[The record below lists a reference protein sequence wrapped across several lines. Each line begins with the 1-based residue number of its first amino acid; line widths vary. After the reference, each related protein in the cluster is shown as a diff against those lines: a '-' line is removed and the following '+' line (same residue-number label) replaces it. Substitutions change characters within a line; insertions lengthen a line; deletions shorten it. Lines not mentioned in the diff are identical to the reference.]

1 MQTTVESTDKHTVKL
16 TIEVPE
22 DEFSKDLDRAYRAIA
37 NSVKI
42 PGFRKGKVP
51 RKIID
56 AQVGRDVVL
65 AEFVEEAVPV
75 YYRNAMRDE
84 DLAPIA
90 DPDIDM
96 RQLEEGKPLVFTATV
111 EVRPRLELSE
121 QDYRGVPVEKPSND
135 VSDEEVDDWVT
146 RLRQRFSELE
156 PVGRPA
162 AEGDVVTIDL
172 KASIH
177 DQEVSEA
184 TRSDYLYSV
193 GSGEFGEKL
202 DVELAGTRTGDI
214 LKLNDILPER
224 FGEPYGGT
232 EVSFQVLVKDVKAVK
247 LPDAD
252 DGFAK
257 TASEFDTIEE
267 LRADLRE
274 KLAELKDRESVG
286 IVRDRVLDVLI
297 DRVDVEI
304 PQSLIEDET
313 EHRVQHARDRAEQAG
328 ASLEQLLETQGWNE
342 SRLRED
348 AREHAIRAIKSD
360 LVLEAV
366 AKGEKLEVT
375 AEEIGVEVT
384 ALAQAYGRDPKEL
397 ATQLDRNG
405 QIVTLAGDIIRSKAL
420 DLLVEHADIQSD
432 NGRTGSEG
440 TDPRPEPEPSEAE
453 S

>member
-75 YYRNAMRDE
+75 YYRNALRDE

-96 RQLEEGKPLVFTATV
+96 QQLEEGMPLVFTATV
-111 EVRPRLELSE
+111 EVRPRLEFTE
-121 QDYRGVPVEKPSND
+121 QDYKGVAVEKPSND
-135 VSDEEVDDWVT
+135 VSDEEVEDWVT

-162 AEGDVVTIDL
+162 ANGDVVTIDL

-177 DQEVSEA
+177 DQEVAEA
-184 TRSDYLYSV
+184 TRSDYLYTV
-193 GSGEFGEKL
+193 GSGEFGDKL
-202 DVELAGTRTGDI
+202 DAELVGTKAGDI
-214 LKLNDILPER
+214 LKLNDTLPER
-224 FGEPYGGT
+224 FGEPHGGT

-267 LRADLRE
+267 LRADLRQ
-274 KLAELKDRESVG
+274 KLAELKDRDAVG
-286 IVRDRVLDVLI
+286 IVRDRVLEALI

-304 PQSLIEDET
+304 PESLVEDET
-313 EHRVQHARDRAEQAG
+313 QHRVQHARDRAEQAG
-328 ASLEQLLETQGWNE
+328 ASLEQVLETQGWDE

-366 AKGEKLEVT
+366 ARGEKLEVT
-375 AEEIGVEVT
+375 AEEIGAEVT
-384 ALAQAYGRDPKEL
+384 ALAQAYGRDPKDL
-397 ATQLDRNG
+397 AAQLDRNG

-420 DLLVEHADIQSD
+420 DLLVERADIQNE
-432 NGRTGSEG
+432 NGRAGNEG
-440 TDPRPEPEPSEAE
+440 TDPQPEPEPSEAE

>member
-1 MQTTVESTDKHTVKL
+1 MQTTVETTDKHTVKL

-22 DEFSKDLDRAYRAIA
+22 DEFSKDLERAYRAIG

-56 AQVGRDVVL
+56 AQVGREAVL

-90 DPDIDM
+90 DPDIDLQ
-96 RQLEEGKPLVFTATV
+96 QLEEGKPLVFTVTV
-111 EVRPRLELSE
+111 EIRPRLELSE
-121 QDYRGVPVEKPSND
+121 EDYKGVTVEKPSNE
-135 VSDEEVDDWVT
+135 VSEEEVEDWVT

-162 AEGDVVTIDL
+162 ADGDVVTIDL
-172 KASIH
+172 KATVH
-177 DQEVSEA
+177 DEEISEA
-184 TRSDYLYSV
+184 TRSDYLYRI
-193 GSGEFGEKL
+193 GSQEFGDKL
-202 DVELAGTRTGDI
+202 DAELAGTKAGDI

-224 FGEPYGGT
+224 FGEPRGGT

-252 DGFAK
+252 DAFAT

-267 LRADLRE
+267 LRGDLRE
-274 KLAELKDRESVG
+274 KLAELKDREAVG
-286 IVRDRVLDVLI
+286 IVRDRVLEAMI
-297 DRVDVEI
+297 DRVDVEL
-304 PQSLIEDET
+304 PETLIEDET
-313 EHRVQHARDRAEQAG
+313 AHRVQHARDRAEQAG
-328 ASLEQLLETQGWNE
+328 ATLEQVLETQGWDE

-348 AREHAIRAIKSD
+348 AREHAVRAIKSD

-366 AKGEKLEVT
+366 ARGEKLEVT
-375 AEEIGVEVT
+375 ADEIGAEVT
-384 ALAQAYGRDPKEL
+384 ALAQAYGRDPKQL

-420 DLLVEHADIQSD
+420 DLLVEHADIQTE
-432 NGRTGSEG
+432 NGRAGNEG